1 MHYGTSNDHNIYT
14 CLSLLKKKKKR
25 FAWAFWHEHLDIVRQ
40 NEDWADEIEWMLTSA
55 EEWFH
60 VEFPKGLNPELEC
73 IRLNLDP
80 LEAVHR
86 PLIVYVGLYIM
97 TMIFNTVFLQWCW
110 GFRHSGATA
119 PGIEW
124 GGPLSFVHDIFN
136 RFKKATIKIT
146 SSTSTHDINK
156 QHKQQPRLKHLSY
169 WYRAPSE
176 GSTTRTPLVF
186 IHGIG
191 AGVICYT
198 EFVHQLAY
206 FDRPIFLVELPYV
219 AMHMVDHVPTAAE
232 TVLEINEMLQTFGY
246 DKAVYVS
253 HSLGTGVS
261 SWVNTSEIFNKKII
275 LIILLN

>member
-1 MHYGTSNDHNIYT
+1 
-14 CLSLLKKKKKR
+14 
-25 FAWAFWHEHLDIVRQ
+25 
-40 NEDWADEIEWMLTSA
+40 MLTSA

-86 PLIVYVGLYIM
+86 PLIVYIGLYII
-97 TMIFNTVFLQWCW
+97 TTTFNIVFLQWIW
-110 GFRHSGATA
+110 EFSHSGATA

-124 GGPLSFVHDIFN
+124 GGPLSFVHDIVN
-136 RFKKATIKIT
+136 RFKKALIKIT
-146 SSTSTHDINK
+146 SNTSAQDANK
-156 QHKQQPRLKHLSY
+156 QYKKQPRLKHLSY
-169 WYRAPSE
+169 WYRAPSKN
-176 GSTTRTPLVF
+176 STTRTPLVF
-186 IHGIG
+186 VHGIG

-198 EFVHQLAY
+198 EFVHQLAH
-206 FDRPIFLVELPYV
+206 FDRPIFLIELPYV

-232 TVLEINEMLQTFGY
+232 TVLEITEMLQTFGY

-261 SWVNTSEIFNKKII
+261 SWVNINEV
-275 LIILLN
+275 LI